1 MQPRK
6 QQGAPLCERA
16 AGEFWAAEMSR
27 RQFLRA
33 GLTLVAVG
41 LAAPPW
47 LAHIAHA
54 DAQRLRKGEQLP
66 NDHILVVRQRRAEH
80 DCPVSRRVV
89 LPRAPDAGNPRI
101 AGHPAG

>member
-1 MQPRK
+1 MHERK

-47 LAHIAHA
+47 LAQIAHA
-54 DAQRLRKGEQLP
+54 DAQKTPQG
-66 NDHILVVRQRRAEH
+66 
-80 DCPVSRRVV
+80 
-89 LPRAPDAGNPRI
+89 
-101 AGHPAG
+101 